1 MAVGINSI
9 IAIAGY
15 SCWRV
20 WLIKDRSTRFNIA
33 ETRVTTISEVLYTFI
48 MMYLLLMTSHIF
60 LVVALFSLLTH
71 ILFGLYVELFKPEQ
85 KIKEAQYEQLLSR
98 FWSFVL
104 VDTAITLGCFLLMI
118 NFGQ

>member
-1 MAVGINSI
+1 MAGINSI

-20 WLIKDRSTRFNIA
+20 WLIKDRSERFKSDEI
-33 ETRVTTISEVLYTFI
+33 
-48 MMYLLLMTSHIF
+48 
-60 LVVALFSLLTH
+60 SLLTLSEVFYSAIMLYLLFISSKVFL
-71 ILFGLYVELFKPEQ
+71 ILTLAALIIHVLMGFYVEIFKPEH
-85 KIKEAQYEQLLSR
+85 KLKEQHNKMLTQ
-98 FWSFVL
+98 FWFFVL